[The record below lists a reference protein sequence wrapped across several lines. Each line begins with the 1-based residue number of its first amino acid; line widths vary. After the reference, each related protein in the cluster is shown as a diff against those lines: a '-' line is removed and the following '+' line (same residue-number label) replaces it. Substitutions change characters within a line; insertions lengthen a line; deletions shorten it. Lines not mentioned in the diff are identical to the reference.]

1 MPLGMI
7 GRLSWIKLKQSQR
20 LRLHK
25 LSEEEKARALHDE
38 ARNRNLRPGTGR
50 RKRRSAKNTPEP
62 LARPLTRNGPEF
74 PDRGKVLCWEDGV
87 YRRFSKRGLS
97 LQSDPD
103 LVVYTTQE
111 GDILFY
117 EIHARLKRHN
127 HPSPS
132 LQEALN
138 MPDMT
143 LSRISKRITIGRIAR

>member
-50 RKRRSAKNTPEP
+50 RKRRSVKNTPEP

-74 PDRGKVLCWEDGV
+74 SDRGKVLCWEDGV
-87 YRRFSKRGLS
+87 YRRFSRRGLCAPK
-97 LQSDPD
+97 DPD
-103 LVVYTTQE
+103 LVVYTNKD
-111 GDILFY
+111 GAIIFY
-117 EIHARLKRHN
+117 EIHARLKQEGRQA
-127 HPSPS
+127 PS
-132 LQEALN
+132 LQET
-138 MPDMT
+138 MSRPDIT
-143 LSRISKRITIGRIAR
+143 LSRLSSRIMIGRIAK